1 MTQKIQCQSRSFGT
15 KTEAQTIRVKV
26 IKAPL
31 VDSGQLRQVIFA
43 RARAVVL

>member
-1 MTQKIQCQSRSFGT
+1 MTQKIDCQLKARMET
-15 KTEAQTIRVKV
+15 QNLKVKI

-31 VDSGQLRQVIFA
+31 VDSQQLRRIIFA